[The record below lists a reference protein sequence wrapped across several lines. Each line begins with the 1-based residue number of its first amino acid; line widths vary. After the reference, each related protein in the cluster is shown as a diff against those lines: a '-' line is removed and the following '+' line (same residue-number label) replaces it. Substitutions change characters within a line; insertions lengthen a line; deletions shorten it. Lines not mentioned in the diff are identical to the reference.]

1 MKSSLWYFLMA
12 LYTGEFSEDI
22 IYIYIVVCNNPQ
34 RKTRI
39 QEQKKKGRLHWLHV
53 ISTCLTSK
61 TPLQKPS
68 GHNWNIQIWGNYPPS
83 KVPTNQ
89 WDMQLISTSN
99 IDIFPFQKARN
110 CHTNLTRMQRLGLPR
125 IPARHQALCAGRRHA
140 LKRPWRLCSALWV
153 CARFAGIQDLC
164 WLDDFFLGVGKLW
177 GGFDWLVQRNFD
189 GHNHG
194 RRGRCLLVTWHWPC
208 YDHTMTFGTWS
219 EHVKA
224 ANARRIGR
232 SLNPDFIKYMKG
244 V

>member
-39 QEQKKKGRLHWLHV
+39 QEHKKKGRLHWLHV

-68 GHNWNIQIWGNYPPS
+68 WHNWNIQIWGNYPPS

-164 WLDDFFLGVGKLW
+164 WLDDFFGCWKEKSAIFYVFFQGGWVWDTRKGWFVWCFRNPAQRLGIW
-177 GGFDWLVQRNFD
+177 FMMHINWLAFEPSIA
-189 GHNHG
+189 
-194 RRGRCLLVTWHWPC
+194 CL
-208 YDHTMTFGTWS
+208 
-219 EHVKA
+219 
-224 ANARRIGR
+224 
-232 SLNPDFIKYMKG
+232 
-244 V
+244 